1 MLAIVK
7 LFLTVTLASGSL
19 IGFWWLQRKQDERWW
34 RGVTMAGLC
43 GKTILFLAIYLII
56 PEINRTSDA
65 NHFYLPQTLFFLEGG
80 LPYRDYQSSYSP
92 LFPALLAPFVKLWPA
107 AGAVVLLMVI
117 LDLWLVG
124 LYLWR
129 GRNRHDPR
137 RWQVAYLYTFSPIVV
152 YWTTLTGY
160 NSVIIALFGLLGLL
174 LAERGKQIWSGVAAA
189 LGFLFSKLL
198 MVLLWPAVVFFAAAG
213 WWKRAAPLVLLIGL
227 LGVLYLSGYNVLQP
241 IQSEVE
247 DHTSGNLIFL
257 LLPLFPNLAETVWWN
272 ALPLALFGL
281 AFVPLWVGYWRTGQN
296 NQEQAFD
303 GAAAFAAITCL
314 LFMIVSKKAYT
325 FYLPML
331 TLFLLHAVSR
341 HPHTL
346 RRALW
351 PFSYI
356 GAVTTIE
363 PHLFQIIGEPTRP
376 LFNSGYYLLLVVVD
390 LLLVGS
396 YLYLLL
402 LCYETM
408 GVRQQKSEVAN
419 LA

>member
-1 MLAIVK
+1 MLAIAK
-7 LFLTVTLASGSL
+7 LVLTVTLALGSL
-19 IGFWWLQRKQDERWW
+19 VGFGWLQRKQDERWW
-34 RGVTMAGLC
+34 RGVTLAGLC
-43 GKTILFLAIYLII
+43 GKAILFLAIYLII
-56 PEINRTSDA
+56 PELNRTSDA

-92 LFPALLAPFVKLWPA
+92 LFPVLLAPFVKLWPA

-117 LDLWLVG
+117 LDTLLVG

-129 GRNRHDPR
+129 GRNQHDPH
-137 RWQVAYLYTFSPIVV
+137 RWQVAYLYTFSPIVI

-160 NSVIIALFGLLGLL
+160 NSIIIAFFGLLGLL
-174 LAERGKQIWSGVAAA
+174 WAERGKQVWSGVAAA

-213 WWKRAAPLVLLIGL
+213 WWKRAMPLVALIGL
-227 LGVLYLSGYNVLQP
+227 LSILYLNGYNILQP
-241 IQSEVE
+241 IQSEVG

-257 LLPLFPNLAETVWWN
+257 LLPLFPNLAETTWWN
-272 ALPLALFGL
+272 ALPLVLFGL
-281 AFVPLWVGYWRTGQN
+281 AFLPLWLGYWRAGQD
-296 NQEQAFD
+296 NQGQAFD
-303 GAAAFAAITCL
+303 NAAAFAAITCL

-331 TLFLLHAVSR
+331 TLFLLHAVSH
-341 HPHTL
+341 HPQTL
-346 RRALW
+346 RYALL

-363 PHLFQIIGEPTRP
+363 PHLFQLIGEPTRP
-376 LFNSGYYLLLVVVD
+376 LFNNRYYLLLFVMD

-396 YLYLLL
+396 YLYLLV
-402 LCYETM
+402 LCYRIM
-408 GVRQQKSEVAN
+408 GTRQQKSEVVN